1 MNHHTRLIVLLV
13 VNILGYTIAEVRSKR
28 QILEELNS
36 LGPGGNKSLGDYV
49 DFRRVLRL
57 DYGNPI
63 PRIRKSYDFIVVGA
77 GPAGCSVANH
87 LSENPTVTV
96 LLLDLGKPEISIM
109 QDVPATNIYQVSTA
123 YNFAYVS
130 EPQAKGCL
138 GMKEH
143 RCAWHHG
150 RGLGGST
157 LINNMIYTR
166 GNWRDYDSWN
176 ASGNV
181 GWSYE
186 EVLPY
191 FIRAEKENLRDFG
204 NNGYHGKR
212 GYLLVEDIAYR
223 TPLASTFVKSAQAN
237 GMPYIDY
244 NSRDQMGVSYV
255 QSLTNRGIR
264 WSAARALL
272 HPIRRRQNLHV
283 VPEAWVTNV
292 LIDKETKTALG
303 VRYTR
308 NGMSF
313 TVMAKK
319 EVILSAGAFGS
330 AQLLML
336 SGVGPKD
343 HLSDMGIELIQNLP
357 VGETLYEHPG
367 AIGPVF
373 TIGKHIDNL
382 INFDYGITVS
392 SAVQY
397 LFGRGMFT
405 CSLTES
411 LGYLKSTV
419 SPNSD
424 PAWPDVE
431 LIQIAGTIGDD
442 SSPSAQNYFR
452 ITDEIMTV
460 YFKPL
465 FTVRAFMY
473 LPMLMHPRTK
483 GSLKLRSTDP
493 YEPPLF
499 NYTYFEDDRDLQAL
513 VEGIK
518 EAVKITS
525 QKPFLD
531 IDAKLYSVKVP
542 GCEEFEFNTDN
553 YWRCH
558 VKVLTTTYYHYV
570 ATCKMGPETDPTAVV
585 DPRLRVYGMKKL
597 RVVDIGIIPKP
608 PTAHT
613 TAIAYMI
620 GDKASDM
627 IKEDNNL

>member
-1 MNHHTRLIVLLV
+1 
-13 VNILGYTIAEVRSKR
+13 
-28 QILEELNS
+28 
-36 LGPGGNKSLGDYV
+36 
-49 DFRRVLRL
+49 
-57 DYGNPI
+57 
-63 PRIRKSYDFIVVGA
+63 
-77 GPAGCSVANH
+77 
-87 LSENPTVTV
+87 
-96 LLLDLGKPEISIM
+96 M
-109 QDVPATNIYQVSTA
+109 QDIPASNIYQVSMA

-130 EPQAKGCL
+130 EPQTGGCL
-138 GMKEH
+138 GMKER

-181 GWSYE
+181 GWSYD

-204 NNGYHGKR
+204 NNGFHGKE
-212 GYLLVEDIAYR
+212 GYLSVEDIAYR
-223 TPLASTFVKSAQAN
+223 TPLASKFVKSAQEI

-244 NSRDQMGVSYV
+244 NS
-255 QSLTNRGIR
+255 
-264 WSAARALL
+264 
-272 HPIRRRQNLHV
+272 
-283 VPEAWVTNV
+283 
-292 LIDKETKTALG
+292 
-303 VRYTR
+303 
-308 NGMSF
+308 
-313 TVMAKK
+313 
-319 EVILSAGAFGS
+319 AFGS

-343 HLSDMGIELIQNLP
+343 HLAAMEIDLIQNLP

-373 TIGKHIDNL
+373 TIGKHIDKL
-382 INFDYGITVS
+382 INFDYALTVPT
-392 SAVQY
+392 AVQY
-397 LFGRGMFT
+397 LFGKGFFT

-411 LGYLKSTV
+411 LGYLKSSV
-419 SPNSD
+419 STNSD
-424 PAWPDVE
+424 PDWPDVE
-431 LIQIAGTIGDD
+431 LIQIAGDIGDD
-442 SSPSAQNYFR
+442 SSPGAQNYFR
-452 ITDEIMTV
+452 ITDEIMTA

-465 FTVRAFMY
+465 FKVRSFMY
-473 LPMLMHPRTK
+473 LPMLMHPWTK
-483 GSLKLRSTDP
+483 GSVKLRSTNP
-493 YEPPLF
+493 YEPLLF
-499 NYTYFEDDRDLQAL
+499 NYKYFEDERDLQSL

-518 EAVKITS
+518 KAIQITS
-525 QKPFLD
+525 QKPFVD
-531 IDAKLYSVKVP
+531 IDAKLYDVKVP
-542 GCEEFEFNTDN
+542 GCEAFEFNSDD

-585 DPRLRVYGMKKL
+585 DPRLRVHGIKKL
-597 RVVDIGIIPKP
+597 RVVDVGIVPKA

-620 GDKASDM
+620 GDKGSDM

>member
-1 MNHHTRLIVLLV
+1 MHYHKFPVALLV
-13 VNILGYTIAEVRSKR
+13 INILNYTLATTRSKR
-28 QILEELNS
+28 WILEELNS

-49 DFRRVLRL
+49 DFSRVFGLH
-57 DYGNPI
+57 YGNPV

-87 LSENPTVTV
+87 LSDNPSVTV

-109 QDVPATNIYQVSTA
+109 QDIPASNIYQVSMA

-130 EPQAKGCL
+130 EPQTGGCL
-138 GMKEH
+138 GMKER

-181 GWSYE
+181 GWSYD

-204 NNGYHGKR
+204 NNGFHGKE
-212 GYLLVEDIAYR
+212 GYLSVEDIAYR
-223 TPLASTFVKSAQAN
+223 TPLASKFVKSAQEI

-255 QSLTNRGIR
+255 QSLTQKGVR
-264 WSAARALL
+264 WSAGRALL
-272 HPIRRRQNLHV
+272 HPIRRRRNLHV
-283 VPEAWVTNV
+283 LPEAWVTKV
-292 LIDKETKTALG
+292 LIDKETKTAFG
-303 VRYTR
+303 VRYTYK
-308 NGMSF
+308 GMSF
-313 TVMAKK
+313 TVNARM

-343 HLSDMGIELIQNLP
+343 HLAAMEIDLIQNLP

-373 TIGKHIDNL
+373 TIGKHIDKL
-382 INFDYGITVS
+382 INFDYALTVPT
-392 SAVQY
+392 AVQY
-397 LFGRGMFT
+397 LFGKGFFT

-411 LGYLKSTV
+411 LGYLKSSV
-419 SPNSD
+419 STNSD
-424 PAWPDVE
+424 PDWPDVE
-431 LIQIAGTIGDD
+431 LIQIAGDIGDD
-442 SSPSAQNYFR
+442 SSPGAQNYFR
-452 ITDEIMTV
+452 ITDEIMTA

-465 FTVRAFMY
+465 FKVRSFMY
-473 LPMLMHPRTK
+473 LPMLMHPWTK
-483 GSLKLRSTDP
+483 GSVKLRSTNP
-493 YEPPLF
+493 YEPLLF
-499 NYTYFEDDRDLQAL
+499 NYKYFEDERDLQSL

-518 EAVKITS
+518 KAIQITS
-525 QKPFLD
+525 QKPFVD
-531 IDAKLYSVKVP
+531 IDAKLYDVKVP
-542 GCEEFEFNTDN
+542 GCEAFEFNSDD

-570 ATCKMGPETDPTAVV
+570 RDLSM
-585 DPRLRVYGMKKL
+585 L
-597 RVVDIGIIPKP
+597 
-608 PTAHT
+608 
-613 TAIAYMI
+613 
-620 GDKASDM
+620 
-627 IKEDNNL
+627 